1 MSASSQIA
9 ALIALI
15 AVNVCLG
22 RISIRHARELT
33 AAQLL
38 SVLILGDK
46 LNPRVQSGGG
56 SFRDGTRIRR
66 RVSSQRPGRH
76 QPELT
81 N

>member
-38 SVLILGDK
+38 SVFILGG
-46 LNPRVQSGGG
+46 RAQSSRAVG
-56 SFRDGTRIRR
+56 RR
-66 RVSSQRPGRH
+66 
-76 QPELT
+76 ELS
-81 N
+81 